1 MPLSPH
7 DIMYLAI
14 ALSVIVLTGFLSWL
28 IFYAVQ
34 ILKTTS
40 EVAQEMRDRLFTI
53 TTLLGD
59 VVSKIENIYSMIN
72 SFSGVGDLIKSK
84 VRSKAAS
91 LFGSKKTAYADDD
104 NDEPSDDSDSAEAL
118 AETLAKTNLKKQSRR
133 AVKIR

>member
-1 MPLSPH
+1 
-7 DIMYLAI
+7 MYLAI
-14 ALSVIVLTGFLSWL
+14 ALSVVVLTGFLSWL

-59 VVSKIENIYSMIN
+59 VVSKIESIYSMIN
-72 SFSGVGDLIKSK
+72 SFSGFGDLIKNK

-91 LFGSKKTAYADDD
+91 LFGSKKTAYAGD
-104 NDEPSDDSDSAEAL
+104 NDDSDEPADDSDSAEAL
-118 AETLAKTNLKKQSRR
+118 AETLAKTNLKKQPRR
-133 AVKIR
+133 TVKIRS

>member
-1 MPLSPH
+1 
-7 DIMYLAI
+7 MYLAI
-14 ALSVIVLTGFLSWL
+14 ALSVVVLTGFLSWL

-59 VVSKIENIYSMIN
+59 VVSKIESIYSMIN
-72 SFSGVGDLIKSK
+72 SFSGVGDLIKNK

-118 AETLAKTNLKKQSRR
+118 AETLAKTNIKKQSRR